1 MNVVTFIGRR
11 VINAALVL
19 FALSIL
25 VFSILQF
32 VPGDPALTVAG
43 MGASEADIAI
53 IRQQLGLDQP
63 VFVQFFTWIGGIF
76 RGDWGASIVSREPV
90 LPILLSRFGMTML
103 LAVAGMFFAAVVG
116 ILLGVNAALR
126 ANTSADVGLSVIA
139 LLGVSAPIFWIGLL
153 LQLLFSIQLGVLPAT
168 GSGTFWHLILPAIAI
183 GGNSIGI
190 IMRMTRSSLLEV
202 LRQDFV
208 RTARAKGLAR
218 NVVIYKHALRNAF
231 IPVLTVIGVQFAYL
245 MGGAVLIETVFVW
258 PGIGKLLADSVF
270 RRDFPVVQGAILMIG
285 FFFVLVNT
293 LVDLAY
299 SLVDPRIRLG

>member
-1 MNVVTFIGRR
+1 MDIAKFLGQRL
-11 VINAALVL
+11 INAAFVL
-19 FALSIL
+19 AAMSVL

-32 VPGDPALTVAG
+32 VPGDPAVTVAG
-43 MGASEADIAI
+43 MGASEADINV

-63 VFVQFFTWIGGIF
+63 VWVQFFNWISGIL
-76 RGDWGASIVSREPV
+76 RGDWGVSIVSREPV
-90 LPILLSRFGMTML
+90 LPLLISRFGMTML
-103 LAVAGMFFAAVVG
+103 LAVAGMFIASVIG
-116 ILLGVNAALR
+116 IALGVNAALR
-126 ANTSADVGLSVIA
+126 ANTVADVALSVVA

-153 LQLLFSIQLGVLPAT
+153 LQLLFSVQLRVLPAT
-168 GSGTFWHLILPAIAI
+168 GSSTFWHLILPAVAI

-208 RTARAKGLAR
+208 RTARAKGLRR
-218 NVVIYKHALRNAF
+218 NTVIYKHALHNAF

-270 RRDFPVVQGAILMIG
+270 RRDFPMVQGAILMIG

-299 SLVDPRIRLG
+299 SFIDPRIRLA

>member
-1 MNVVTFIGRR
+1 MDILSYLGRR
-11 VINAALVL
+11 LVNAAFVL
-19 FALSIL
+19 AALSVL
-25 VFSILQF
+25 VFSILQL

-43 MGASEADIAI
+43 MGASESDIAV

-63 VFVQFFTWIGGIF
+63 VWVQFFTWISGIVQ
-76 RGDWGASIVSREPV
+76 GDWGVSIVSREPV
-90 LPILLSRFGMTML
+90 LPILLSRLAMTLL
-103 LAVAGMFFAAVVG
+103 LAVAGMFIASVIGVA
-116 ILLGVNAALR
+116 LGVNAALR
-126 ANTSADVGLSVIA
+126 ANTVIA
-139 LLGVSAPIFWIGLL
+139 LLGVSAPIFWIGML
-153 LQLLFSIQLGVLPAT
+153 LQLLFSIQLGLLPAT

-208 RTARAKGLAR
+208 RTARAKGLR
-218 NVVIYKHALRNAF
+218 RHVVTYKHALRNAF
-231 IPVLTVIGVQFAYL
+231 IPVVTVIGVQFAYL

-285 FFFVLVNT
+285 FLFVLVNMV
-293 LVDLAY
+293 VDLAY
-299 SLVDPRIRLG
+299 SLIDPRIRLS

>member
-1 MNVVTFIGRR
+1 MGILTFVGRR
-11 VINAALVL
+11 LINGVLVLAALSV
-19 FALSIL
+19 L
-25 VFSILQF
+25 VFSILQL

-43 MGASEADIAI
+43 MGASESDIAV

-63 VFVQFFTWIGGIF
+63 VWVQFFTWIAGIF
-76 RGDWGASIVSREPV
+76 QGDWGVSVVSKEPV
-90 LPILLSRFGMTML
+90 LPILLSRLGMTLL
-103 LAVAGMFFAAVVG
+103 LAVAGIFVAAIVG
-116 ILLGVNAALR
+116 VLLGVNAALR
-126 ANTSADVGLSVIA
+126 ANTAADVGLSVVA
-139 LLGVSAPIFWIGLL
+139 LIGVSAPIFWIGLI

-168 GSGTFWHLILPAIAI
+168 GSGTFWHLVLPALAI

-208 RTARAKGLAR
+208 RTARAKGLR
-218 NVVIYKHALRNAF
+218 PGVVIYKHALRNAF
-231 IPVLTVIGVQFAYL
+231 IPVITVIGVQFAYL

-270 RRDFPVVQGAILMIG
+270 RRDFPMIQGAILIIG
-285 FFFVLVNT
+285 FFFVLVNM

-299 SLVDPRIRLG
+299 SLIDPRIRLG

>member
-1 MNVVTFIGRR
+1 MDILSYLGRR
-11 VINAALVL
+11 LVNAAFVL
-19 FALSIL
+19 AALSVL
-25 VFSILQF
+25 VFSILQL

-43 MGASEADIAI
+43 MGASESDIAV

-63 VFVQFFTWIGGIF
+63 VWVQFFTWISGIVQ
-76 RGDWGASIVSREPV
+76 GDWGVSIVSREPV
-90 LPILLSRFGMTML
+90 LPILLSRLAMTLL
-103 LAVAGMFFAAVVG
+103 LAVAGMFIASVIGVA
-116 ILLGVNAALR
+116 LGVNAALR
-126 ANTSADVGLSVIA
+126 ANTGADVGLSVIA
-139 LLGVSAPIFWIGLL
+139 LLGVSAPIFWIGML
-153 LQLLFSIQLGVLPAT
+153 LQLLFSIQLGLLPAT

-208 RTARAKGLAR
+208 RTARAKGLR
-218 NVVIYKHALRNAF
+218 RHVVTYKHALRNAF
-231 IPVLTVIGVQFAYL
+231 IPVVTVIGVQFAYL

-285 FFFVLVNT
+285 FLFVLVNMV
-293 LVDLAY
+293 VDLAY
-299 SLVDPRIRLG
+299 SLIDPRIRLS